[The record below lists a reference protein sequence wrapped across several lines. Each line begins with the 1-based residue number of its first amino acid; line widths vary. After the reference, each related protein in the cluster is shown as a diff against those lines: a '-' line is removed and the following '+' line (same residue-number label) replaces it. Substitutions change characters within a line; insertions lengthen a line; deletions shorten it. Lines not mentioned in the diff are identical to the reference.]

1 MTEIFG
7 MPLSVIAGQTMLGLV
22 NGCFYAVLSLGL
34 ALIFGLLRIVNF
46 AHGAFFTAGA
56 FGAWM
61 LHRYAGVG
69 YWIAVVVV
77 PIVVGAV
84 GAGFERTLLRKLRGL
99 DPIYGLLLTFGLV
112 LVIES
117 GFRLLFG
124 SSGQPYPVPASLRG
138 TLQLDF
144 MILPLYRVWVIAA
157 ALACCA
163 ASWWLIERTPL
174 GATLRAATEKASL
187 TQSFGINVPLLL
199 TLAYGAGIGLAAFAG
214 VLAAPILHVNP
225 AMGSNL
231 VIVVF
236 AIVVIGGMGSMFGS
250 IVTALVIGV
259 VEGWTRVLYSEASS
273 TVIFVLMVLVLLLRP
288 RGLFGREGAA

>member
-1 MTEIFG
+1 MMTARPVDTIQPFTRSSTESLARTEYARMTSQLRSLAPG
-7 MPLSVIAGQTMLGLV
+7 EWARPTDCPLWDVRAVAGH
-22 NGCFYAVLSLGL
+22 SLGMM
-34 ALIFGLLRIVNF
+34 AT
-46 AHGAFFTAGA
+46 FT
-56 FGAWM
+56 
-61 LHRYAGVG
+61 
-69 YWIAVVVV
+69 
-77 PIVVGAV
+77 
-84 GAGFERTLLRKLRGL
+84 
-99 DPIYGLLLTFGLV
+99 
-112 LVIES
+112 

>member
-1 MTEIFG
+1 MTEVFG
-7 MPLSVIAGQTMLGLV
+7 MPLTVIAGQTMLGLV

-61 LHRYAGVG
+61 LFRYAGVG
-69 YWIAVVVV
+69 YWVAVVVV

-124 SSGQPYPVPASLRG
+124 SSGQPYPVPESLRG

-157 ALACCA
+157 ALGCCA
-163 ASWWLIERTPL
+163 ASWWLVERTQL
-174 GATLRAATEKASL
+174 GATLRAATEKTSL

-199 TLAYGAGIGLAAFAG
+199 TLAYGVGIGLAAFAG

-250 IVTALVIGV
+250 IVTALAIGV

-288 RGLFGREGAA
+288 RGLFGREGAT

>member
-7 MPLSVIAGQTMLGLV
+7 MPLPVIAGQTMLGLV

-46 AHGAFFTAGA
+46 AHGAFFMAGA

-61 LHRYAGVG
+61 LFRFVGVG
-69 YWIAVVVV
+69 YWWSMLLV
-77 PIVVGAV
+77 PPLVGLS
-84 GAGFERTLLRKLRGL
+84 GALFERTLLSRLRGL

-112 LVIES
+112 LVLEG

-124 SSGQPYPVPASLRG
+124 SSGQPYPVPDALKG
-138 TLQLDF
+138 TLQLGF
-144 MILPLYRVWVIAA
+144 MVLPVYRAWVITA
-157 ALACCA
+157 ALAACVL
-163 ASWWLIERTPL
+163 SWWLIERTPL
-174 GATLRAATEKASL
+174 GAQLRAATEKDLL
-187 TQSFGINVPLLL
+187 TQSFGINVPWLL
-199 TLAYGAGIGLAAFAG
+199 TLTYGAGIALAAFTG

-225 AMGSNL
+225 SMGSDL

-250 IVTALVIGV
+250 IVTALAIGV
-259 VEGWTRVLYSEASS
+259 IEGWTKVFYSEASS
-273 TVIFVLMVLVLLLRP
+273 TVIFVLMALVLMLRP
-288 RGLFGREGAA
+288 RGLFGREGTA